1 MWSVPLLLLSLSAA
15 TLSSPIA
22 TPAADSDSDLLV
34 QTNLFAVRGALA
46 QDRNTTVNSVRFFGG
61 IPYAEP
67 PVGSARFRPPITKK
81 PVDHVIDAT
90 AFGPSCIQ
98 LDTGTK
104 TVYTEFLPGFLLT
117 PGQKT
122 SEDCLSLNVWAPRR
136 SGNASELLPVMIWIH
151 GGGFT
156 GGGSASPYKYGTRIV
171 EKHQDV
177 IVVALN
183 YRVNI
188 FGFPNSAAL
197 DGQHLNPG
205 LEDQRKAVEWV
216 YQNIHAFGGDAD
228 RMILFGQSA
237 GGMSVDKYTYAYPDD
252 PLVSGFI
259 AQSGLADSSIGAADP
274 SGTNFTYVASQL
286 GCPTNA
292 SADAILSCMQAA
304 PAPSIAAV
312 LNTYNASAHPGRPLS
327 FVPQPDNLT
336 SFAAADYAARMRRA
350 RFAHRPTL
358 VSQVDNEGASL
369 LSYVP
374 GQPPSQAAV
383 DAFTRSLATCPGARA
398 AAARAAAGVPVWRA
412 RYFGEW
418 PNLNPLEWLGAYHSS
433 DIPMI
438 FGTSDLN
445 GPDTEVERATSEYY
459 QSAWVA
465 FAKDPAR
472 ALEREFGWPVY
483 GAETESLVELGYEG
497 NVEAVFARGDAFDG
511 EC

>member
-22 TPAADSDSDLLV
+22 TTAADSDSDLLV

-177 IVVALN
+177 IVVAL
-183 YRVNI
+183 
-188 FGFPNSAAL
+188 
-197 DGQHLNPG
+197 
-205 LEDQRKAVEWV
+205 K
-216 YQNIHAFGGDAD
+216 
-228 RMILFGQSA
+228 
-237 GGMSVDKYTYAYPDD
+237 
-252 PLVSGFI
+252 
-259 AQSGLADSSIGAADP
+259 
-274 SGTNFTYVASQL
+274 
-286 GCPTNA
+286 
-292 SADAILSCMQAA
+292 
-304 PAPSIAAV
+304 
-312 LNTYNASAHPGRPLS
+312 
-327 FVPQPDNLT
+327 
-336 SFAAADYAARMRRA
+336 
-350 RFAHRPTL
+350 
-358 VSQVDNEGASL
+358 
-369 LSYVP
+369 
-374 GQPPSQAAV
+374 
-383 DAFTRSLATCPGARA
+383 
-398 AAARAAAGVPVWRA
+398 
-412 RYFGEW
+412 
-418 PNLNPLEWLGAYHSS
+418 
-433 DIPMI
+433 
-438 FGTSDLN
+438 
-445 GPDTEVERATSEYY
+445 
-459 QSAWVA
+459 
-465 FAKDPAR
+465 
-472 ALEREFGWPVY
+472 
-483 GAETESLVELGYEG
+483 
-497 NVEAVFARGDAFDG
+497 
-511 EC
+511 